1 MEKAQYTTTQVSGNN
16 TAYFPLFSI
25 NNGHTKRHNCSARLL
40 TSSNGNIIAVRL
52 LTSSNGNIIAVSTS
66 MHDVR
71 DDSVNRNGGDT
82 IVTGTAGRY

>member
-25 NNGHTKRHNCSARLL
+25 NNGHTKRHYCSARLL
-40 TSSNGNIIAVRL
+40 TSSSGNV
-52 LTSSNGNIIAVSTS
+52 IAVSTS